1 MLPDKRRRAYTNIR
15 RYSTG
20 FIDFLTVTIKMKAL
34 KPVFQINR
42 QVRLALVVTMVFFG
56 CAAQAIA
63 KQPLFEAFKRII
75 VIDPGHGGQ
84 DSGVRG
90 PDGTLEKTVTLEL
103 ARLMAAKLEPEFKV
117 VLTRTDDYGMDLDN
131 RTSMANHLK
140 ADIFIAIHT
149 GGSFVHSTTGTSI
162 YYYQTGSSSDAIKE
176 HAPSSANQKRNTPI
190 LWKNVQNNHVS
201 RSRALASMI
210 DDRLKAI
217 TAVQSRIERASL
229 VVLQGAA
236 MPAILIEVGYLTNP
250 AEEKNLRDQ
259 RFLMGLAEQI
269 RLGVEDFI
277 AQNEK

>member
-1 MLPDKRRRAYTNIR
+1 MKRRRAYTNIT

-20 FIDFLTVTIKMKAL
+20 FIDYLTVTTKMKAW

-42 QVRLALVVTMVFFG
+42 QVRLVLIVTLVFLG
-56 CAAQAIA
+56 CTAQAIA
-63 KQPLFEAFKRII
+63 KQVLFETFKRII

-90 PDGTLEKTVTLEL
+90 PDGTLEKMVTLEL
-103 ARLMAAKLEPEFKV
+103 ARLIAAKLEPEFKV

-162 YYYQTGSSSDAIKE
+162 YYYQTSSSPDAAKKHE
-176 HAPSSANQKRNTPI
+176 PSSANKKHNTPI
-190 LWKNVQNNHVS
+190 SWENIQNSHVS
-201 RSRALASMI
+201 SSRALAGMI

-217 TAVQSRIERASL
+217 TADQSRIERAPL

-236 MPAILIEVGYLTNP
+236 MPAVLIEAGYLTNP

-259 RFLMGLAEQI
+259 RFMMDLAKQI
-269 RLGVEDFI
+269 RLGIEDFMG
-277 AQNEK
+277 QQKK